1 MLVVKLRDEW
11 LKASFS
17 AVSITKSTPLDVI
30 LLPLHP
36 GQENDTSYKGK
47 GKRKNMKGQN
57 QNIAPYAIFYTT
69 ISHYRIPTIH

>member
-36 GQENDTSYKGK
+36 GQENDSSYKGK
-47 GKRKNMKGQN
+47 GKILKDRTK
-57 QNIAPYAIFYTT
+57 ILPHIFYTT